1 MKLRSQELSTMKLYE
16 FLENG
21 EHYDKAYH
29 NGEKLSREEMDSFL
43 DNEIDIE
50 EYQDYDGC
58 DEDGAD
64 IIRDIVIIYIKDK
77 GE

>member
-1 MKLRSQELSTMKLYE
+1 MKLYE
-16 FLENG
+16 FLKDG
-21 EHYDKAYH
+21 ERYDKAYH
-29 NGEKLSREEMDSFL
+29 NGERLSREEMNSFL
-43 DNEIDIE
+43 GNEIDIE

-64 IIRDIVIIYIKDK
+64 IIRNIVIIYIKDE

>member
-1 MKLRSQELSTMKLYE
+1 MILRE
-16 FLENG
+16 FIKDG
-21 EHYDKAYH
+21 EKCDKIYH
-29 NGEKLSREEMDSFL
+29 NGECLSRREIYPFL

-64 IIRDIVIIYIKDK
+64 IIRNIVIIYIKDK